1 MTQHFQSKRNDVV
14 KILKQVKEIIAA
26 EDFDCKKQIILS
38 KRKND
43 NEPGIYNNTNTML
56 LLDYNIEDVAKEL
69 ELLTVD
75 DYYET
80 IMDVIGSELLLYVF
94 KKYIKKH
101 LIYIKFSIRN
111 NKIIFLISFHVSKE

>member
-56 LLDYNIEDVAKEL
+56 LLDYNIEDVVKEL

-80 IMDVIGSELLLYVF
+80 IMDVVGSELLLYVF
-94 KKYIKKH
+94 KKYIKNY